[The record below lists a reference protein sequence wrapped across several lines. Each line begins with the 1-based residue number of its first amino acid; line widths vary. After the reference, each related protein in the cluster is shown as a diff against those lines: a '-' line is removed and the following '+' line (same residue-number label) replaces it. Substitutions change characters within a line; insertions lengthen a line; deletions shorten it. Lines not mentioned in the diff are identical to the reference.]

1 MPGQESRVKFLFAV
15 HSHQPVGNFDFV
27 FREAY
32 DSCYLPF
39 LECLTKHPTVKA
51 NLHYSGV
58 LLEWMKENR
67 PEYLKMLRQ
76 MVESGQ
82 LEILTGGFYEPIL
95 PIIPDGDKLGQI
107 QMLTEFIR
115 EEFGYEPVGL
125 WLAER
130 VWEPH
135 LPKPLS
141 SAGVKY
147 LIVDDAHF
155 KYSGLEEEELHGYY
169 LTEEEGYTLALFP
182 SSKKLRYLIPFRP
195 VGEFIDFMREL
206 SQTGGQPVITY
217 GDDGE
222 KFGVWPGTH
231 KHCHEEGWLEEFFS
245 ALEENSGLI
254 ETVHASEVIRS
265 LPPLGRIYLPTASY
279 SEMMQWALP
288 SESYIK
294 FEDFEKR
301 LKEEELFEP
310 YHIFVR
316 GGFWRNFLAKYPE
329 SNNMH
334 KNMLWVGEKINR
346 IQKEQLSSEEKE
358 LLAKIE
364 REKYRGQCNCAYWH
378 GVFGGLYLPHLRGAI
393 YKHLINAERL
403 TDRLRREKNGW
414 VDVHRFD
421 FDRDGTEDLIV
432 ETPKLNVYLKPDKG
446 GTLFELDYKPK
457 GINLLD
463 TLTRREEGYHRQL
476 SESVAGENP
485 ETVESIHD
493 RLEVKESGLEQLLFY
508 DWYDR
513 KSLIDHFLRKET
525 TLESFSRCQY
535 EEKGDFINQPYQLEV
550 KEQTE
555 GTRIHLRRDGHIWVG
570 SNWIALTVE
579 KVLSVPKEGAEFE
592 VLYRLWNRHSAKI
605 EVLFGVEFNISMLE
619 GGFDNCRVFA
629 KGEHPTEV
637 KLNSTLEVPDAT
649 SFGIRD
655 KSMGLEVAVETDT
668 PATLWSFPIET
679 VSLSESGLEKNYQS
693 TVIFP
698 NWHLELPPGEPVEVR
713 LVKRI
718 SEL

>member
-1 MPGQESRVKFLFAV
+1 MPGRESKVKFLFAI

-39 LECLTKHPTVKA
+39 LECLRRHPKIRA

-58 LLEWMKENR
+58 LLEWMGENR

-76 MVESGQ
+76 MVKSGQ

-95 PIIPDGDKLGQI
+95 PVIPDGDKLGQI
-107 QMLTEFIR
+107 RMLTEFIR
-115 EEFGYEPVGL
+115 KEFRYKPVGL

-135 LPKPLS
+135 LPKPLVR
-141 SAGVKY
+141 AGVKY
-147 LIVDDAHF
+147 TIVDDAHF
-155 KYSGLEEEELHGYY
+155 KYSGLEEEKLCGYY
-169 LTEEEGYTLALFP
+169 VTEEEGYTLALFP

-195 VGEFIDFMREL
+195 VGECIDFMREL
-206 SQTGGQPVITY
+206 SRKEGQPVITY

-231 KHCHEEGWLEEFFS
+231 KHCFQEGWLEEFFS
-245 ALEENSGLI
+245 ALEENLDFI
-254 ETVHASEVIRS
+254 ETVFASEVIKTI
-265 LPPLGRIYLPTASY
+265 PPLGRIYLPTASY

-288 SESYIK
+288 GKSYVK
-294 FEDFEKR
+294 FEDFEKK
-301 LKEEELFEP
+301 LKQAELYEP

-334 KNMLWVGEKINR
+334 KKMLWVGKKIDR
-346 IQKEQLSSEEKE
+346 VRKARLSREEQK
-358 LLAKIE
+358 LLLEIKRE
-364 REKYRGQCNCAYWH
+364 RYRGQCNCAYWH

-403 TDRLRREKNGW
+403 TDRLRPEKEGE

-421 FDRDGTEDLIV
+421 FDRDGKEELIV
-432 ETPKLNVYLKPDKG
+432 ETRSLSLYLKPDKG
-446 GTLFELDYKPK
+446 GSLFELDYKPK
-457 GINLLD
+457 SINLLD
-463 TLTRREEGYHRQL
+463 TLTRREEGYHHQL
-476 SESVAGENP
+476 SESVAGEDP
-485 ETVESIHD
+485 KAVESIHD
-493 RLEVKESGLEQLLFY
+493 RLGAKESGLEQLLCY

-513 KSLIDHFLRKET
+513 KSLIDHFLGKET
-525 TLESFSRCQY
+525 TLESFSRCRY
-535 EEKGDFINQPYQLEV
+535 EEKGDFVNQPYEV
-550 KEQTE
+550 EIEEQTE
-555 GTRIHLRRDGHIWVG
+555 GTRIHLRREGHIWVV
-570 SNWIALTVE
+570 SEWIPLIVE
-579 KVLSVPKEGAEFE
+579 KILFIPGDGTGFE
-592 VLYRLWNRHSAKI
+592 ILYRLLNQHRDEI

-619 GGFDNCRVFA
+619 GGFDNCRAFV
-629 KGEHPTEV
+629 KGENPQEAG
-637 KLNSTLEVPDAT
+637 LNSPLEVSQAT
-649 SFGIRD
+649 TFGIRD
-655 KSMGLEVAVETDT
+655 SSMKLEIAIETET
-668 PATLWSFPIET
+668 PATLWHFPIET
-679 VSLSESGLEKNYQS
+679 VSLSESGFEKNYQS
-693 TVIFP
+693 SVLFP
-698 NWHLELPPGEPVEVR
+698 NWRLELPTGSPVELR

>member
-1 MPGQESRVKFLFAV
+1 MPGQESKVKFLFAV

-27 FREAY
+27 FREAL
-32 DSCYLPF
+32 DSCYVPF
-39 LECLTKHPTVKA
+39 LESLRKHRRVKA

-58 LLEWMKENR
+58 LLEWMKKNR

-76 MVESGQ
+76 MVKSGQ
-82 LEILTGGFYEPIL
+82 LEMMTGGFYEPIL

-107 QMLTEFIR
+107 QMLTGFIR
-115 EEFGYEPVGL
+115 EEFGYDPVGL
-125 WLAER
+125 WLPER

-147 LIVDDAHF
+147 LLVDDAHF
-155 KYSGLEEEELHGYY
+155 KFSGLKEEQLHGYY

-195 VGEFIDFMREL
+195 VEEFIKFMREL
-206 SQTGGQPVITY
+206 SQAGGQPVITY

-231 KHCHEEGWLEEFFS
+231 KHCYKEAWLEEFSS

-265 LPPLGRIYLPTASY
+265 QPPLGRVYLPTASY

-334 KNMLWVGEKINR
+334 KKMLWVGEKINR
-346 IQKEQLSSEEKE
+346 IQKEQLSSEEEE
-358 LLAKIE
+358 LLIE
-364 REKYRGQCNCAYWH
+364 IKREKYRGQCNCAYWH

-421 FDRDGTEDLIV
+421 FDRDGKEELIV
-432 ETPKLNVYLKPDKG
+432 ETAKLNLYLRPDKG
-446 GTLFELDYKPK
+446 GSLFELDYKPK
-457 GINLLD
+457 SINLLD

-476 SESVAGENP
+476 SESAPGGNP
-485 ETVESIHD
+485 ETAESIHD
-493 RLEVKESGLEQLLFY
+493 RLEVKESGLKQLLFY

-513 KSLIDHFLRKET
+513 RSLIDHFLGKET

-535 EEKGDFINQPYQLEV
+535 EEKGDFVNQP
-550 KEQTE
+550 
-555 GTRIHLRRDGHIWVG
+555 
-570 SNWIALTVE
+570 
-579 KVLSVPKEGAEFE
+579 
-592 VLYRLWNRHSAKI
+592 
-605 EVLFGVEFNISMLE
+605 
-619 GGFDNCRVFA
+619 
-629 KGEHPTEV
+629 
-637 KLNSTLEVPDAT
+637 
-649 SFGIRD
+649 
-655 KSMGLEVAVETDT
+655 
-668 PATLWSFPIET
+668 
-679 VSLSESGLEKNYQS
+679 
-693 TVIFP
+693 
-698 NWHLELPPGEPVEVR
+698 
-713 LVKRI
+713 
-718 SEL
+718 

>member
-135 LPKPLS
+135 LPKSLS

-155 KYSGLEEEELHGYY
+155 KYSGLEDKQLKGYY

-206 SQTGGQPVITY
+206 SQAGGQPVITY

-231 KHCHEEGWLEEFFS
+231 KHCYEEGWLEEFFS
-245 ALEENSGLI
+245 ALEENSDVI
-254 ETVHASEVIRS
+254 ETVHASEVIKTI
-265 LPPLGRIYLPTASY
+265 PPLGRIYLPTASY

-301 LKEEELFEP
+301 LKEEELFES

-334 KNMLWVGEKINR
+334 KKMLWVGEKINR
-346 IQKEQLSSEEKE
+346 IGKVQLSSEEEE
-358 LLAKIE
+358 LLIE
-364 REKYRGQCNCAYWH
+364 IKREKYRGQCNCAYWH
-378 GVFGGLYLPHLRGAI
+378 GVFGGLYLPHLRGAM

-421 FDRDGTEDLIV
+421 FDRDGKKELIV

-476 SESVAGENP
+476 SESVAGENT

-513 KSLIDHFLRKET
+513 KSLIDHFLGKET

-570 SNWIALTVE
+570 SNWIPLTLE
-579 KVLSVPKEGAEFE
+579 KILSVPKEGAEFE
-592 VLYRLWNRHSAKI
+592 ILYRLWNRHSAKI

-619 GGFDNCRVFA
+619 GGLDNSRLFV
-629 KGEHPTEV
+629 KGKHQEEAE
-637 KLNSTLEVPDAT
+637 LNSTLEVARST
-649 SFGIRD
+649 AFGIRD

-693 TVIFP
+693 SVIFAH
-698 NWHLELPPGEPVEVR
+698 WHLELPAGSPVELR
-713 LVKRI
+713 LVQRI